1 MRRRLLLPAALA
13 WCAVLAGCS
22 GRHTDDFAGGDPP
35 PVTAPP
41 AGEPAR
47 GPAAA
52 GTAGPAEPP
61 TATAP
66 PGTAGSAPP
75 GATAPDATAS
85 GRPGRCHT
93 SELSVSVTT
102 NRPGAGQSSFA
113 LVVTNSSRR
122 TCTVHGFPGV
132 AFVDAAG
139 QTVTPDPERA
149 TGQEQRTVTLAPGVS
164 AWSALTYTNPALT
177 GVTTVIP
184 AKLRLTPPDETASL
198 PVRWTGGAVSNTGKA
213 SVPVVSP
220 LRPGDG
226 D

>member
-22 GRHTDDFAGGDPP
+22 GQDTDDSVGGDPS
-35 PVTAPP
+35 PVTTPSTGESAEGRA
-41 AGEPAR
+41 AG
-47 GPAAA
+47 
-52 GTAGPAEPP
+52 GTAGPVEPP
-61 TATAP
+61 TATAS
-66 PGTAGSAPP
+66 PGTAGSVSP
-75 GATAPDATAS
+75 GATAP
-85 GRPGRCHT
+85 GVPGRCHT
-93 SELSVSVTT
+93 SDLGVSVGT

-139 QTVTPDPERA
+139 ATVTPAPERA
-149 TGQEQRTVTLAPGVS
+149 TGEEPRTVTLAPGAS
-164 AWSALTYTNPALT
+164 AWSGLTYTNPALT
-177 GVTTVIP
+177 GVTTVVP
-184 AKLRLTPPDETASL
+184 AGLRVTPPDETASL

-220 LRPGDG
+220 FRPGDG

>member
-22 GRHTDDFAGGDPP
+22 GQDADDSVGGDPS
-35 PVTAPP
+35 PVTTPSP
-41 AGEPAR
+41 GESAE
-47 GPAAA
+47 GPAAG
-52 GTAGPAEPP
+52 GTAGPAVPP
-61 TATAP
+61 TATAS
-66 PGTAGSAPP
+66 PGTASSASP
-75 GATAPDATAS
+75 GV
-85 GRPGRCHT
+85 PGRCHT
-93 SELSVSVTT
+93 SELSASVGT
-102 NRPGAGQSSFA
+102 NRPGAGQFSFA

-139 QTVTPDPERA
+139 ETVTPAPERA
-149 TGQEQRTVTLAPGVS
+149 TGEKPRTVTLAPGAS

-184 AKLRLTPPDETASL
+184 AGLHVTPPDETASL
-198 PVRWTGGAVSNTGKA
+198 PVRWAGGAVSNTGKA
-213 SVPVVSP
+213 SVPAVTP
-220 LRPGDG
+220 FRPGDG